1 MTLFKKV
8 KMSVE
13 LGQLQLQIQK
23 VNVGAG
29 SDGMGKKC
37 VFRSLLYKDLIQA
50 LKASGISRK

>member
-1 MTLFKKV
+1 MKV
-8 KMSVE
+8 LVVAGPVPASS
-13 LGQLQLQIQK
+13 IQK